1 MSLWYPFAVPVCLL
15 ACLSFTGMA
24 TAGLSG
30 RVDALMQA
38 DNRAFAD
45 QGQLEGRGDLL
56 FVDDE
61 QGIRSG
67 LSLALRRRDG
77 DNQAHLY
84 QLFVEKHIPQNLFSE
99 QQLTVSLGRLQRADG
114 LGFYTL
120 DGAQLR
126 LRGQRLSVSAYAGR
140 PGRIEGF
147 RSLSAQ
153 ALYGADVHYPLPAR
167 AGMGPGTLRLGW
179 QRLIDDRSVDRINAG
194 WRTSAGKAS
203 VASLL
208 QGTYLPAERRLENV
222 QAYIESNVSKK
233 SFARLRFETYT
244 PSHARLSFHQRFY
257 AHYALNGQMTLSG
270 EWHHRP
276 RRDVSGQL
284 RLRHVWREDSQ
295 GGYANNGY
303 GISLDASGRRPRG
316 QTWGAQ
322 FDHLRLRNDQ
332 NTGLYFQLGTALS
345 AKRRS
350 VVSGV
355 VQFQQRRLIGSNR
368 VLGLEAQVEQAIRA
382 DLYASCFVSF
392 IHNGNLQNEYRAGVR
407 LSYLFDDRGL
417 RVLP

>member
-1 MSLWYPFAVPVCLL
+1 MPLCYPFAVPLCLL
-15 ACLSFTGMA
+15 PCLLFAGMA

-30 RVDALMQA
+30 RIDALMQA
-38 DNRAFAD
+38 DKRVFAD
-45 QGQLEGRGDLL
+45 QGQIEGRGDLL

-77 DNQAHLY
+77 DDQAHLY
-84 QLFVEKHIPQNLFSE
+84 QLFVEKRFLQTLIPG
-99 QQLTVSLGRLQRADG
+99 QQLHVSLGRLQRADG

-120 DGAQLR
+120 DGARLR
-126 LRGQRLSVSAYAGR
+126 LQGQRLSVNAYAGR
-140 PGRIEGF
+140 PARIEDFLGI
-147 RSLSAQ
+147 SAQ
-153 ALYGADVHYPLPAR
+153 ALYGVDVHYPLPSR

-179 QRLIDDRSVDRINAG
+179 QRLVDERFVDRINAG
-194 WRTSAGKAS
+194 WRTAAGKAS
-203 VASLL
+203 LASLL

-222 QAYIESNVSKK
+222 QAYVEGNVSKK

-244 PSHARLSFHQRFY
+244 PSHARLSFRQRFY

-276 RRDVSGQL
+276 RHDLSGQL
-284 RLRHVWREDSQ
+284 RLRHVWRESPQ

-303 GISLDASGRRPRG
+303 GISLDVSGRRPRG

-322 FDHLRLRNDQ
+322 FDHLRLHDNQ
-332 NTGLYFQLGTALS
+332 NIGLYFQYVAALT

-350 VVSGV
+350 VISGI
-355 VQFQQRRLIGSNR
+355 VQFQQRRLIGNNR

-392 IHNGNLQNEYRAGVR
+392 IHNSHLQNEYRAGVR

-417 RVLP
+417 RLLP